1 MEEASHLPQ
10 YTMALEKQ
18 ENAAKL
24 LITLLNPSELEEKPT
39 LSLDSSMILLVG
51 DSDNNILLYEKY
63 S

>member
-10 YTMALEKQ
+10 YTMVLEKQ